1 MLCDGWLG
9 IVGVVSMSLSKHIN
23 SSFAR
28 QEGSD
33 IEAIKKTL
41 KPVLAEC
48 PQKNPS
54 QNTETWFVYMW
65 RISFPF
71 PPHRAVHYVSAC
83 PGWFCAG
90 FILYP
95 NTSLVPTNQDSIWEY
110 FYWCTGTKSHHP
122 TWDVNAIRG
131 IHGFP
136 LDLHS
141 WSKGWAWLRRYSRFI
156 SDGNH
161 HARQEWNYLHVGEG
175 RSHPQILTEHTPTHE
190 MWTLQLILLKK
201 EAMGKVESFFSY
213 GSAYRRGLHC
223 DWECC
228 VCLLWTGA
236 TSHKVFCQAN
246 S

>member
-9 IVGVVSMSLSKHIN
+9 IVWVVSMSLSKSIN

-33 IEAIKKTL
+33 IEAIKKTP

-48 PQKNPS
+48 PQKTPS

-65 RISFPF
+65 RISFSF
-71 PPHRAVHYVSAC
+71 PPHRGVHYVSAC

-90 FILYP
+90 LILYP

-141 WSKGWAWLRRYSRFI
+141 RSKGWAWLRRYSRFI

-161 HARQEWNYLHVGEG
+161 HSRQEWNYLLVGEG
-175 RSHPQILTEHTPTHE
+175 RKSPTDLDWTHTNPWNVSPSVNFIE
-190 MWTLQLILLKK
+190 EISNGQSWIFLFLRICLQKRATLWLRML
-201 EAMGKVESFFSY
+201 
-213 GSAYRRGLHC
+213 
-223 DWECC
+223 
-228 VCLLWTGA
+228 CLSPVNRNNL
-236 TSHKVFCQAN
+236 S
-246 S
+246 